1 MSNDKPT
8 AIAIIKFYANKHV
21 EVELDTLKGITPRT
35 LSIAGHILQKTYAG
49 MRGKFIA
56 DEHRKVREAKAALEV
71 EKAKDV
77 ADFHAD
83 VDERNQALA
92 EEALKSL
99 PQGAVA
105 TVESEVAEEEVEE
118 VSDED
123 DANDSDDKTV

>member
-99 PQGAVA
+99 PQG
-105 TVESEVAEEEVEE
+105 EVAASAPKEVEE
-118 VSDED
+118 VSSED
-123 DANDSDDKTV
+123 DTNDSDDKTV